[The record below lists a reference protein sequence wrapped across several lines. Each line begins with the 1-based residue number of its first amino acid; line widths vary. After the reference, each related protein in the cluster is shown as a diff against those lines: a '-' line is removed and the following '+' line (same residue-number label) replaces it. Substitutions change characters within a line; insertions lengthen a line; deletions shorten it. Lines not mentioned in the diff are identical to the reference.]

1 MKANTQE
8 ALFRI
13 GLLTIGLF
21 ALTALL
27 SGCTFEPG
35 HKVIIELEPQ
45 CVPDM
50 EVQGKTASV
59 QNQFSDV
66 SVVCS
71 YQDVSIAAAL
81 PITLEAVALSITSEA
96 VQVAKDWGSIDL
108 AGQAI
113 SGGLNTGYG

>member
-1 MKANTQE
+1 MLSATV
-8 ALFRI
+8 LF
-13 GLLTIGLF
+13 LVVFF
-21 ALTALL
+21 AIAVTL
-27 SGCTFEPG
+27 SGCTLEPAQ
-35 HKVIIELEPQ
+35 KVIIQLEPQ
-45 CVPDM
+45 CVPDAM
-50 EVQGKTASV
+50 EVHGKTASV